1 MRGGICRGIRLG
13 WKGVNVY
20 AYADS
25 DPISKIDSDAYNP
38 ATLLRIY
45 LKHAAKCDLIHRSY
59 KELEANCRKCSSE
72 CDPNETAANCACW
85 AGVAQLRK
93 TTLDRNVT
101 MYY

>member
-1 MRGGICRGIRLG
+1 MG